1 MLVIM
6 LSESIP
12 LNLKYIIL
20 LVWLGLPD
28 LCLETGSKDRL
39 LLITQLQK
47 QVLIFGNVNVSLPS
61 QS

>member
-12 LNLKYIIL
+12 LNLEYIIL

-39 LLITQLQK
+39 LLITDTEES
-47 QVLIFGNVNVSLPS
+47 VHFW
-61 QS
+61 